1 MFFVRDELKKVKP
14 IFKKYILN
22 SSLLKD
28 FTIPYISVSFLQP
41 LHIYRIYSIRRPGRL
56 LNFWALRVG
65 GFSRRALT
73 KFLLFSASGKLIF
86 QQSSK

>member
-22 SSLLKD
+22 SSLLKE
-28 FTIPYISVSFLQP
+28 FTIPYISVSSSP
-41 LHIYRIYSIRRPGRL
+41 VHIYRIYSIRRPGRL

-86 QQSSK
+86 QLSSK

>member
-14 IFKKYILN
+14 IFKNYILN
-22 SSLLKD
+22 SSLLKE
-28 FTIPYISVSFLQP
+28 FTIPYIAVSSST

>member
-22 SSLLKD
+22 SSLLKEL
-28 FTIPYISVSFLQP
+28 TIPYISVSSST

-86 QQSSK
+86 Q

>member
-14 IFKKYILN
+14 VFKKYILN
-22 SSLLKD
+22 SSLLKE
-28 FTIPYISVSFLQP
+28 FTIPYISVSSST

>member
-22 SSLLKD
+22 SSLLKE
-28 FTIPYISVSFLQP
+28 FTIPYISVSSST
-41 LHIYRIYSIRRPGRL
+41 LHIHRIYSIRRPGRL

>member
-14 IFKKYILN
+14 IFKNYILN
-22 SSLLKD
+22 SSLLKE
-28 FTIPYISVSFLQP
+28 FTIPYISVSSST

-65 GFSRRALT
+65 GFSRRART

>member
-22 SSLLKD
+22 SSLLKE
-28 FTIPYISVSFLQP
+28 FTIPYISVSSST

>member
-1 MFFVRDELKKVKP
+1 MKP

-22 SSLLKD
+22 SSLLKE
-28 FTIPYISVSFLQP
+28 FTIPYISVSSSTLR
-41 LHIYRIYSIRRPGRL
+41 IYRIYSIRRPGRL

>member
-1 MFFVRDELKKVKP
+1 MFFVRDELKKVIP

-22 SSLLKD
+22 SSLLKE
-28 FTIPYISVSFLQP
+28 FTIPYISVSSST

>member
-1 MFFVRDELKKVKP
+1 MFFVRDELKKVKS
-14 IFKKYILN
+14 IFKNYILN
-22 SSLLKD
+22 SSLLKE
-28 FTIPYISVSFLQP
+28 FTIPYIAVSSST